1 MSRRPLR
8 PSQASEGGGEMVHHD
23 DKRSIVNIFAD
34 VIDDTVH
41 LFQTEIRLIRAEI
54 NEKIGRLANGGTL
67 VAAGAVAALAAVFLL
82 LQAIVRWLAVAGLP
96 DQWGYLLVGILVAAA
111 AGGLLM
117 AGINR
122 IKSTNLM
129 PDRTL
134 DQLKADFATVKEH
147 VQ

>member
-1 MSRRPLR
+1 M
-8 PSQASEGGGEMVHHD
+8 MVYQD
-23 DKRSIVNIFAD
+23 EKRSIVNLFAD
-34 VIDDTVH
+34 VTSDAVH

-67 VAAGAVAALAAVFLL
+67 IVAGAVAALAAVFLL

-96 DQWGYLLVGILVAAA
+96 EEWGYLLVGIVVAAIA
-111 AGGLLM
+111 AGLLM
-117 AGINR
+117 GGINR

-134 DQLKADFATVKEH
+134 DQIKA
-147 VQ
+147 

>member
-1 MSRRPLR
+1 
-8 PSQASEGGGEMVHHD
+8 MVHHD

-54 NEKIGRLANGGTL
+54 NEKISRLANGGTL
-67 VAAGAVAALAAVFLL
+67 VAAGAVAAFAAVFLL

-96 DQWGYLLVGILVAAA
+96 DEWGYLLVGIIVAAA
-111 AGGLLM
+111 AAGLLI

>member
-1 MSRRPLR
+1 
-8 PSQASEGGGEMVHHD
+8 MVHQD
-23 DKRSIVNIFAD
+23 DKRTIVNLFTD
-34 VIDDTVH
+34 VIADTVH

-54 NEKIGRLANGGTL
+54 NEKIARIANGGTL
-67 VAAGAVAALAAVFLL
+67 VAAGALAALAAVFLL
-82 LQAIVRWLAVAGLP
+82 LQDIVRWLAVAGLP
-96 DQWGYLLVGILVAAA
+96 DQWGYLVVGIVVAAIAAGLLVG
-111 AGGLLM
+111 
-117 AGINR
+117 GINR

>member
-1 MSRRPLR
+1 MAH
-8 PSQASEGGGEMVHHD
+8 QDE
-23 DKRSIVNIFAD
+23 KRTIVNLFAD
-34 VIDDTVH
+34 VIGDAVH

-67 VAAGAVAALAAVFLL
+67 VGAGAVAAMAAVFLL

-96 DQWGYLLVGILVAAA
+96 EEWGYLLVGIVVAAIA
-111 AGGLLM
+111 AALLM
-117 AGINR
+117 SGINR

>member
-1 MSRRPLR
+1 
-8 PSQASEGGGEMVHHD
+8 MVHQD
-23 DKRSIVNIFAD
+23 DKRSIVNLFAD
-34 VIDDTVH
+34 VIGDAVH

-67 VAAGAVAALAAVFLL
+67 VAAGAVAAFAAVFLL
-82 LQAIVRWLAVAGLP
+82 LQAIVRWLVVAGLP
-96 DQWGYLLVGILVAAA
+96 DEWGYLLVGIVVAAVA
-111 AGGLLM
+111 AGLLM
-117 AGINR
+117 SGINR

-134 DQLKADFATVKEH
+134 DQLKADFVTVKEH